1 MAMVLMPAHRCFPRK
16 PVDIAGGNILSG
28 FDATMVSIDGIARVE
43 GAIFGVLKEQGDVF
57 VEPLLVV
64 FDLDDV
70 VGLFFDDGL
79 GDFLLTAMA
88 SMVTMA
94 PSKARVLISSGMA
107 VISLDLSSVLIC
119 PSTSRISEAQ
129 ALTMCIGDF
138 PLIWSWDLRRFS
150 HRWRRFCR

>member
-1 MAMVLMPAHRCFPRK
+1 MPQCSRMALAIVGGWFFETGDEVRCFRRDLGVNLPLPDSHGDGFNAGPQVFSRK

-79 GDFLLTAMA
+79 GDFLLTAHG
-88 SMVTMA
+88 
-94 PSKARVLISSGMA
+94 IDG
-107 VISLDLSSVLIC
+107 DNG
-119 PSTSRISEAQ
+119 
-129 ALTMCIGDF
+129 ALQGKGF
-138 PLIWSWDLRRFS
+138 
-150 HRWRRFCR
+150 